1 MKNTYQKQDQY
12 KVFERHG
19 QLVFALNSEITI
31 PQNAPVRLLSAQLEE
46 LEYGKLY
53 KAYSP
58 RGRKSAADPRVLFKV
73 MVHGYLC
80 GIYSSRKLEEACQY
94 RIDFK
99 WLLEDQKA
107 PDHTTL
113 ARFRTGR
120 CREAVEDLFYQFVK
134 KLEDMSETDHKTVY
148 IDGTKLESAAGRYTF
163 VWRNPLQKHLAKVKA
178 ELGKTNR
185 AEERFR
191 HRFQAGGRT
200 TAYPFCT
207 RKRQTQK
214 SAAARMGRTMDVAGT
229 LERIRAEAGRHG

>member
-1 MKNTYQKQDQY
+1 MNQLQQEQYTGKGGIYQ
-12 KVFERHG
+12 
-19 QLVFALNSEITI
+19 QLTLPISENILI
-31 PQNAPVRLLSAQLEE
+31 EEQEPVYVANAQLEE

-94 RIDFK
+94 RIDFR

-107 PDHTTL
+107 PDHTTF

-120 CREAVEDLFYQFVK
+120 CREVVEDLFYQFVK
-134 KLEDMSETDHKTVY
+134 QLEDMSETDHKTVY

-163 VWRNPLQKHLAKVKA
+163 VWRKPIQKHLAKVKA
-178 ELGKTNR
+178 EL
-185 AEERFR
+185 ELSLI
-191 HRFQAGGRT
+191 H
-200 TAYPFCT
+200 
-207 RKRQTQK
+207 
-214 SAAARMGRTMDVAGT
+214 
-229 LERIRAEAGRHG
+229 I